1 MVNFHE
7 SSTNIRLEDGHILV
21 AECGNGE
28 GEYVESTLDL
38 DYYIG
43 NNDGAFEWG
52 GEGFSG
58 SAEDISFDI
67 EGADGVPVLR
77 AMLNPVDGDPV
88 EANVN
93 LAECIGNDCG
103 TLVFA

>member
-1 MVNFHE
+1 MTVL
-7 SSTNIRLEDGHILV
+7 SSGAVKVSLNVSMFYQDLV
-21 AECGNGE
+21 LTPG
-28 GEYVESTLDL
+28 T
-38 DYYIG
+38 
-43 NNDGAFEWG
+43 
-52 GEGFSG
+52 GFSG

-103 TLVFA
+103 TLVFGKFIWI